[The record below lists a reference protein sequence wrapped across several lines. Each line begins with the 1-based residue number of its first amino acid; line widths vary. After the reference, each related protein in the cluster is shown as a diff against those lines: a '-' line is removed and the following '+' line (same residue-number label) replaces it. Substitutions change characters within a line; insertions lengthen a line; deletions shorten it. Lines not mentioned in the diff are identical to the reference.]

1 MNMWKSK
8 FLFIALVF
16 FISSVFANE
25 ELYNSVTKIDV
36 LNTTF
41 DTVNVFEGDDIQF
54 LILINSY
61 CCHDCFKHLEK
72 SILEQKKSEYKIK
85 IISRCPNDIIT
96 MKKNLVNLKRLFNC
110 KEFYFDIHQEQDAIP
125 PTNSK
130 EGFFGY
136 FKVVQTPA
144 LIVFSKEKHKLDFY
158 SYSDLFANDK
168 KLNMNIEK
176 ILKGL

>member
-8 FLFIALVF
+8 ILIIALVF
-16 FISSVFANE
+16 FVSSVFANE

-85 IISRCPNDIIT
+85 IISRCPDIIS
-96 MKKNLVNLKRLFNC
+96 MKRSNLVNLKRLFNC

-144 LIVFSKEKHKLDFY
+144 LIVFSEQKHKLDFY
-158 SYSDLFANDK
+158 SYRDLFSNEK

-176 ILKGL
+176 ILKDL

>member
-1 MNMWKSK
+1 MNMWKNN
-8 FLFIALVF
+8 FFFIALVF
-16 FISSVFANE
+16 FISSVYANE
-25 ELYNSVTKIDV
+25 ELYNSVTQLNV

-41 DTVNVFEGDDIQF
+41 DTVNVFQSDDIQF

-61 CCHDCFKHLEK
+61 CCYDCFRLLEK
-72 SILEQKKSEYKIK
+72 SILEQKKNEYKIK
-85 IISRCPNDIIT
+85 IISRCPNDIVT

-158 SYSDLFANDK
+158 SYRDLFSNEK
-168 KLNMNIEK
+168 KLNKNIEK
-176 ILKGL
+176 ILKDL

>member
-1 MNMWKSK
+1 MNMWKSN
-8 FLFIALVF
+8 FFFIALIF
-16 FISSVFANE
+16 FISSAYANE

-41 DTVNVFEGDDIQF
+41 DTVNVFQSDGIQF

-61 CCHDCFKHLEK
+61 CCHDCFVHLEK
-72 SILEQKKSEYKIK
+72 SILEQKKNEYKIK
-85 IISRCPNDIIT
+85 IISRCPNDIVV
-96 MKKNLVNLKRLFNC
+96 MKNNLVKLKRLFNC
-110 KEFYFDIHQEQDAIP
+110 KEFYFDIHEEQDAIP

-130 EGFFGY
+130 EGLFGY

-144 LIVFSKEKHKLDFY
+144 LIVFSKEKQQLDFF
-158 SYSDLFANDK
+158 SYRDLFSNDK
-168 KLNMNIEK
+168 QLNKNIEK